1 MLQTLANQ
9 TAPEL
14 IDASEDCMLTVW
26 QERYPD
32 RWLLVEVTGEDDGD
46 PLTGRLLAVAATD
59 MAWCH
64 CGKHIPSKGK
74 SRPSC
79 TGARRKLARRSWREM
94 PRLWVAFPS
103 NSLPVVWARLA
114 QHRFRVVEV
123 IGVGMGQMELPPFGP
138 GY

>member
-1 MLQTLANQ
+1 MLQTLANH

-59 MAWCH
+59 MAQ
-64 CGKHIPSKGK
+64 
-74 SRPSC
+74 
-79 TGARRKLARRSWREM
+79 
-94 PRLWVAFPS
+94 V
-103 NSLPVVWARLA
+103 
-114 QHRFRVVEV
+114 
-123 IGVGMGQMELPPFGP
+123 ELPSFRAGILDLGP
-138 GY
+138 LRLGIQAILGVNVLAGRRLQVDSPEGRLYLLQ